1 MRSVLIFF
9 LLVTPVFG
17 ASIPPA
23 VTPPIVPSRSST
35 LPMFDFKKE
44 IPMIGPEEKKN
55 RQNVAPNL
63 NPTLDQIIRL
73 SQLDM
78 QLHAIMPWVYAH
90 GRQVEISDY
99 EDAVESLAIAEHCL
113 IEAMEG
119 MIDYKKN
126 SLELDPLVI
135 TAKLALDDS
144 ELVLMYLRHV
154 SQLFS

>member
-44 IPMIGPEEKKN
+44 IPMIGAEEKKN
-55 RQNVAPNL
+55 RQNAAPNL

>member
-1 MRSVLIFF
+1 M
-9 LLVTPVFG
+9 
-17 ASIPPA
+17 
-23 VTPPIVPSRSST
+23 
-35 LPMFDFKKE
+35 
-44 IPMIGPEEKKN
+44 
-55 RQNVAPNL
+55 
-63 NPTLDQIIRL
+63 
-73 SQLDM
+73 
-78 QLHAIMPWVYAH
+78 
-90 GRQVEISDY
+90 EISDY